1 MAIDT
6 RDAAP
11 DRETRA
17 RNPGVAVD
25 HMVDETGAA
34 APPPR
39 DEIVVPAQAPE
50 PKVAARNGPGK
61 WWRLSLV
68 GLGIVVAILL
78 VLQFLAGG
86 PANTDVVPGTP
97 ASAPEPVPVVPS
109 N

>member
-6 RDAAP
+6 RDA
-11 DRETRA
+11 DRNARA
-17 RNPGVAVD
+17 HNPGVAVD

-34 APPPR
+34 VPPR
-39 DEIVVPAQAPE
+39 DEITVPAQAPE
-50 PKVAARNGPGK
+50 PRMAARTGPGK
-61 WWRLSLV
+61 WWRLSLI

-78 VLQFLAGG
+78 VLQLLAGG

-97 ASAPEPVPVVPS
+97 TSAPEPVPVVPA